1 MVLVKRE
8 YFCFWEVRKAKN
20 WRKRIFHL
28 PLVIFL
34 LCKICRKRMGWLLGC
49 QGRMAKTRGGYHR
62 PGQLPHSMSERKVR
76 AKQKESM
83 RNAIMEDMK
92 LAKISLCP
100 DNEIFKKYNS
110 YRGRT
115 MTGPAPIR
123 WLIRIMNIK
132 IYNKDQTH
140 TVMLSFVWLMTA
152 IWPFAWRAFPL
163 ILHMYTFQ
171 FTRDMENSSTWK
183 MFPLGSGHRR

>member
-1 MVLVKRE
+1 MRDGPDASRFSSKGNIFVAEKRGRQE
-8 YFCFWEVRKAKN
+8 TEERGFSIYPWLYFCHGKSEEKEWGGFWDVKGEWPNRD
-20 WRKRIFHL
+20 
-28 PLVIFL
+28 
-34 LCKICRKRMGWLLGC
+34 
-49 QGRMAKTRGGYHR
+49 GGYHR

-76 AKQKESM
+76 VKQKESM

-123 WLIRIMNIK
+123 
-132 IYNKDQTH
+132 
-140 TVMLSFVWLMTA
+140 
-152 IWPFAWRAFPL
+152 
-163 ILHMYTFQ
+163 
-171 FTRDMENSSTWK
+171 
-183 MFPLGSGHRR
+183 